1 MSWVAVGAAAVT
13 VVGGAINQR
22 NAAKAQKSGNDAAIA
37 EQARQYDQTREDQ
50 LPWLQA
56 GGSAL
61 TQMQRLNAGDYS
73 SFQASPDYQFAMQ
86 QGIQGLDRSA
96 ARNGNLFSGG
106 HSADLMKFGQ
116 GLASQN
122 YNTYYNRLAGLAG
135 VGQTAANNIGQFGQ
149 NAATNIGNLQVA
161 NGQARASTYDA
172 YGQGLAGLAG
182 AFNRGYQQN
191 SAQNGGGTGWY
202 FGNNPGPG

>member
-13 VVGGAINQR
+13 AVGSAYSANKS
-22 NAAKAQKSGNDAAIA
+22 AKAQGKGGDAAIA
-37 EQARQYDQTREDQ
+37 EQRRQYDQTREDQ

-96 ARNGNLFSGG
+96 ARGGNLFSGG

-149 NAATNIGNLQVA
+149 NAANSIGGAYQA
-161 NGQARASTYDA
+161 NGLARASTYDA
-172 YGQGLAGLAG
+172 YGQGIAGLAG

-191 SAQNGGGTGWY
+191 SAQNGGGSGWY
-202 FGNNPGPG
+202 FGNNPGRG